1 MSTAKAAGNPAP
13 SPSQAL
19 KVALILAGLDWAA
32 GEQGEPQVTLA
43 HYARAQTI
51 VEAWRAS
58 AHRLLNTLAG
68 SHVAAEHGKEDRVL
82 QRIRAAG
89 PAGVPARDVYR
100 SHKLLRSDF
109 DLLVAGLTRDSLVDE
124 IEIPSSRG
132 PSALGYRAAEY
143 VAPEG
148 TGRRDDE

>member
-1 MSTAKAAGNPAP
+1 MGLLWTSAEPRRSR
-13 SPSQAL
+13 SPSSSPGWIGRA
-19 KVALILAGLDWAA
+19 ASLAT
-32 GEQGEPQVTLA
+32 PQVTLA
-43 HYARAQTI
+43 HYARAQAI
-51 VEAWRAS
+51 VESWRAS

-68 SHVAAEHGKEDRVL
+68 SHVAAEHSREDRVL

-89 PAGVPARDVYR
+89 PAGIPARDVYR
-100 SHKLLRSDF
+100 SLKLRRADF
-109 DLLVAGLTRDSLVDE
+109 DLLVAGLMRDGLVEE

-148 TGRRDDE
+148 TGRQGDE